1 MLRHSVRSPHTLMWL
16 VEEKT
21 LKPTDPVYI
30 HVGWE
35 LSLISHAA
43 EKEKKKILLRIQIL
57 LRIHCTQ
64 KIPYTAFRMMLAD
77 MLTFT
82 EH

>member
-1 MLRHSVRSPHTLMWL
+1 M
-16 VEEKT
+16 